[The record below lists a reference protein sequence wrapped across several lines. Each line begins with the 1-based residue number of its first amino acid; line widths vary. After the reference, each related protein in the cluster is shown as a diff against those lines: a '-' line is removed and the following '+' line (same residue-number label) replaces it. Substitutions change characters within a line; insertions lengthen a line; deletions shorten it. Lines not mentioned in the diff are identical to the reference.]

1 MQRLAFVDY
10 LRVIYKIRSGGHSAG
25 WWNVEMLK
33 SPARRLTT
41 LLLTRK
47 TDSVTVPKSSS
58 TVRAEHQNW
67 AVYVG
72 LGLTMFIWGLA
83 WPVGRLLARDLPPV
97 SIAAIRYAIVIPVLF
112 AILWFREGSF
122 KIERSWIPT
131 LIVMGILN
139 TTLYQ
144 IFFLYGVKYAAAS
157 DDSLV
162 IGIGPVLIAVMA
174 SFILKERLTAT
185 KILGFASGLVG
196 IITISILSPN
206 TQVLNRPL
214 GVTLVFGG
222 ATAYALYT
230 VILRRF
236 IARNRADNHGPQ
248 QSSLSILS
256 WISLF
261 GWFFLIPLS
270 LLEAPWTYSWDAGSW
285 LGILYLAILSTVVGY
300 FLYIEGVS
308 KIGAGRSGIFG
319 NLVPVFGV
327 LTSSLVLGENLS
339 PWTAVSFL
347 LILAG
352 VLLVNRRVKSSSS

>member
-1 MQRLAFVDY
+1 MVKSRACQHAVLP
-10 LRVIYKIRSGGHSAG
+10 LRRNTEGAATSSNSSVVR
-25 WWNVEMLK
+25 VE
-33 SPARRLTT
+33 RVER
-41 LLLTRK
+41 
-47 TDSVTVPKSSS
+47 
-58 TVRAEHQNW
+58 QNL
-67 AVYVG
+67 AVYGG
-72 LGLTMFIWGLA
+72 LVFTMFIWGLA
-83 WPVGRLLARDLPPV
+83 WPVGRLLATNLPPV

-112 AILWFREGSF
+112 GILWFREGSF

-131 LIVMGILN
+131 LVVMGVLN

-162 IGIGPVLIAVMA
+162 IGIGPVLIAILA
-174 SFILKERLTAT
+174 SFVLKERLTVT
-185 KILGFASGLVG
+185 KILGFASGLSG

-214 GVTLVFGG
+214 GVALVFGG
-222 ATAYALYT
+222 ATVYALYT

-236 IARNRADNHGPQ
+236 IATNRADNHGPQ

-270 LLEAPWTYSWDAGSW
+270 LLEAPWTYTWDSGAW
-285 LGILYLAILSTVVGY
+285 LGILYLAILSTVIGY

-308 KIGAGRSGIFG
+308 KIGAGRSAIFG

-327 LTSSLVLGENLS
+327 LTSFLLLDENLS
-339 PWTAVSFL
+339 PWTAISFL

-352 VLLVNRRVKSSSS
+352 VLLVNRRVKSSGS

>member
-1 MQRLAFVDY
+1 MPLKRNAEGVATLA
-10 LRVIYKIRSGGHSAG
+10 HSA
-25 WWNVEMLK
+25 V
-33 SPARRLTT
+33 
-41 LLLTRK
+41 
-47 TDSVTVPKSSS
+47 VH
-58 TVRAEHQNW
+58 AERQNW
-67 AVYVG
+67 AVYSG
-72 LGLTMFIWGLA
+72 LVFTMFIWGLA
-83 WPVGRLLARDLPPV
+83 WPVGRLLATNLPPV
-97 SIAAIRYAIVIPVLF
+97 SIAAIRYAIVVPVLF

-131 LIVMGILN
+131 LVVMGILN

-162 IGIGPVLIAVMA
+162 IGIGPVLIAVIA
-174 SFILKERLTAT
+174 SFVLKERLTGI
-185 KILGFASGLVG
+185 KILGFASGLAG

-206 TQVLNRPL
+206 TQVLDRPL

-236 IARNRADNHGPQ
+236 IAANRANSHGSQ

-261 GWFFLIPLS
+261 GWIFLIPLS
-270 LLEAPWTYSWDAGSW
+270 LLEAPWTYNWNAGSW
-285 LGILYLAILSTVVGY
+285 LGILYLAILSTVIGY

-308 KIGAGRSGIFG
+308 KIGAGRSAIFG

-327 LTSSLVLGENLS
+327 LTSFLVLNENLS

-352 VLLVNRRVKSSSS
+352 VLLVNRRVKNSGS